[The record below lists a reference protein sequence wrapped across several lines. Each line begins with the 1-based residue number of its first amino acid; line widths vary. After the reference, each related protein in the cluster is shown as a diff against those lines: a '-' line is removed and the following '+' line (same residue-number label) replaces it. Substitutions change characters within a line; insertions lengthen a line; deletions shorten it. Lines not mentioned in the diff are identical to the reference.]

1 MKASQPEVK
10 PKATKVDKKSKK
22 AKVEDEEGG
31 DQVAKGKEVKT
42 LGPQV
47 QDNELVFGVAHILAT
62 WNDTF
67 IHVTDLSGRET
78 LVRVTGISYKNNQ
91 VG

>member
-1 MKASQPEVK
+1 MKASKPEEK
-10 PKATKVDKKSKK
+10 PKVTKADKKSKK
-22 AKVEDEEGG
+22 TKVEDEEG
-31 DQVAKGKEVKT
+31 DQVARGKEVKT

-78 LVRVTGISYKNNQ
+78 LVRVTGITYKKIN
-91 VG
+91 G